1 LPGQLGWARPEFTSR
16 TCIVVAHRLSTI
28 RDADC
33 IYVLE
38 NSGGGAVVAESGT
51 HDELV
56 AKNGK
61 YAKLQQAYW
70 GRGAVGAIWH
80 VMPPGVVRRCDG
92 AHARRRTAA
101 LTV

>member
-1 LPGQLGWARPEFTSR
+1 MPVACSLVRWSVQFFLQASLDSLLADKVNRR

-28 RDADC
+28 RNADC

-38 NSGGGAVVAESGT
+38 NSGGGAVVVESGT

-61 YAKLQQAYW
+61 FAKLQQAYKS
-70 GRGAVGAIWH
+70 
-80 VMPPGVVRRCDG
+80 
-92 AHARRRTAA
+92 
-101 LTV
+101 